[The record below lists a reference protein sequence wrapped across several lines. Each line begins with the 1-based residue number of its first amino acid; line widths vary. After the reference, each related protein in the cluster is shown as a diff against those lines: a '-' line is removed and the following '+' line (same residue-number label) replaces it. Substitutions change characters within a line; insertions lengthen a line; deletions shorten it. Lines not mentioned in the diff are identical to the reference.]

1 MRLGSDEIVTGRPT
15 NTRLVLMRPP
25 IIATARRG
33 KQNKESNQAG
43 AGKAIVLK
51 QGTDNP
57 GNERTANAS
66 LVAGRQAEGERQ
78 EQR

>member
-1 MRLGSDEIVTGRPT
+1 MRLPEKKIAKRKGSLANTDRLMRLGSVEIVTGRPT
-15 NTRLVLMRPP
+15 NPRLVLMRPP

-33 KQNKESNQAG
+33 KENKESNQAG

-57 GNERTANAS
+57 GNE
-66 LVAGRQAEGERQ
+66 
-78 EQR
+78 